1 MSDQTPGDRE
11 STERSILEDLA
22 LENLKERRRIRRWGI
37 FFKLFVV
44 VYLVVVTAMIS
55 MNNLPSPAAGEH
67 TALVELEGTIAR
79 NSDVDADVVAQGL
92 RNAFKAQESKAVIL
106 RINSPGGSPVQAGLI
121 NTEMHRLREKYPDKP
136 LYVVI
141 GDMCASGGYY
151 AAVAAERIYADQ
163 ASIVGSIGVLM
174 NSFGLVEAMNK
185 LGVER
190 RLYTAGE
197 HKAFLDPFSPVK
209 PSERRHVDELLDQV
223 HQQFIDTV
231 RADRGGRL
239 SPDPKIFSGLFW
251 TGQEAL
257 RLGLVDEFGSAGSVA
272 REVVGAE
279 RIVDYTPKED
289 FLGRLTK
296 QLGVAI
302 ANTLKTSLIWDRVQL
317 Q

>member
-1 MSDQTPGDRE
+1 MNDQTSSDQE

-22 LENLKERRRIRRWGI
+22 RENLKERRRARRWGI
-37 FFKLFVV
+37 FFKTFFA
-44 VYLVVVTAMIS
+44 VYLVVVTVMIT
-55 MNNLPSPAAGEH
+55 MDNLPTPTAAH

-79 NSDVDADVVAQGL
+79 GSDVDADDVAEGL
-92 RNAFKAQESKAVIL
+92 RNAFKAENSKAVIL

-121 NTEMHRLREKYPDKP
+121 NTEMHRLREQYPDKP

-151 AAVAAERIYADQ
+151 AAVAADRIYADR
-163 ASIVGSIGVLM
+163 ASVVGSIGVLM
-174 NSFGLVEAMNK
+174 NSFGLVEAMEK

-197 HKAFLDPFSPVK
+197 HKGFLDPFSPVK
-209 PSERRHVDELLDQV
+209 PAERRHVDELLDQI

-231 RADRGGRL
+231 RADRGERL
-239 SPDPKIFSGLFW
+239 SPDPEIFSGLFW

-272 REVVGAE
+272 RDVVGAE
-279 RIVDYTPKED
+279 KIVDYTPKED
-289 FLGRLTK
+289 FLGRVTR
-296 QLGVAI
+296 QLGVSI
-302 ANTLKTSLIWDRVQL
+302 ANTLKSSFLWDRIQL

>member
-1 MSDQTPGDRE
+1 MNEQTSSDRE
-11 STERSILEDLA
+11 SAERSVLEELA
-22 LENLKERRRIRRWGI
+22 RDNLKERRRARRWGI
-37 FFKLFVV
+37 FFKLFFAA
-44 VYLVVVTAMIS
+44 YLVVVTVMIS
-55 MNNLPSPAAGEH
+55 KESLPQPSGEH

-79 NSDVDADVVAQGL
+79 NSDVDADVVAEGL
-92 RNAFKAQESKAVIL
+92 RRAFEAKDSRAVIL

-121 NTEMHRLREKYPDKP
+121 NVEMHRLREKYPDKP

-174 NSFGLVEAMNK
+174 NSFGLVEAIEK

-209 PSERRHVDELLDQV
+209 PSERQHVDDLLNQV

-231 RADRGGRL
+231 RADRGERL
-239 SPDPKIFSGLFW
+239 SPDPEIFSGLFW

-272 REVVGAE
+272 RDVVGAE
-279 RIVDYTPKED
+279 KIVDYTPKED
-289 FLGRLTK
+289 LLGRVTK

-302 ANTLKTSLIWDRVQL
+302 ANTLKSDLLWDRIRFQ
-317 Q
+317 

>member
-1 MSDQTPGDRE
+1 MNEQTPSDQE

-22 LENLKERRRIRRWGI
+22 RENLKERRRIRRWGI

-44 VYLVVVTAMIS
+44 VYLIVVTVMIS
-55 MNNLPSPAAGEH
+55 VDRIPAAAGEH

-79 NSDVDADVVAQGL
+79 SSDVDADMIARGL
-92 RNAFKAQESKAVIL
+92 RDAFEAEDSKAVIL

-121 NTEMHRLREKYPDKP
+121 NTEMHRLRDEYPDKP

-151 AAVAAERIYADQ
+151 AAVAADKIYADQ
-163 ASIVGSIGVLM
+163 ASIVGSIGVLL
-174 NSFGLVEAMNK
+174 NSFGLVEAMK
-185 LGVER
+185 ELGVER

-209 PSERRHVDELLDQV
+209 PSEREHIDKLLAQI
-223 HQQFIDTV
+223 HQQFISTV
-231 RADRGGRL
+231 RADRGEKL

-257 RLGLVDEFGSAGSVA
+257 RLGLVDELGSAGAVA
-272 REVVGAE
+272 RDVVGAE
-279 RIVDYTPKED
+279 KIVDYTPKQD
-289 FLGRLTK
+289 FLGRITK
-296 QLGVAI
+296 QLGVSI
-302 ANTLKTSLIWDRVQL
+302 ANTLMSSAIWDRMRL
-317 Q
+317 H

>member
-1 MSDQTPGDRE
+1 MNEQTSSDQA

-22 LENLKERRRIRRWGI
+22 RENLKERRRIRRWGI
-37 FFKLFVV
+37 FFKLFFA
-44 VYLVVVTAMIS
+44 VYLIVVTVMLS
-55 MNNLPSPAAGEH
+55 MDNIQAPAGKH
-67 TALVELEGTIAR
+67 TALVELDGTIAR
-79 NSDVDADVVAQGL
+79 GADVDADVIATGL
-92 RNAFKAQESKAVIL
+92 RKAFEAEASRAVIL

-121 NTEMHRLREKYPDKP
+121 NQEMHRLRDKYPEKP

-151 AAVAAERIYADQ
+151 AAVAGDRIYADQ

-174 NSFGLVEAMNK
+174 SSFGLTEAMK
-185 LGVER
+185 ELGVER

-209 PSERRHVDELLDQV
+209 PAERRHVQEMLDQV

-231 RADRGGRL
+231 RADRGDKL
-239 SPDPKIFSGLFW
+239 APDPKIFSGLFW
-251 TGQEAL
+251 SGQEAL
-257 RLGLVDEFGSAGSVA
+257 RLGLVDEFGSAGTVA

-289 FLGRLTK
+289 LLGRVTK
-296 QLGVAI
+296 QLGVTI
-302 ANTLKTSLIWDRVQL
+302 ANTLKSSLVRELGQIQ
-317 Q
+317 

>member
-1 MSDQTPGDRE
+1 MNDQTSTEQE

-22 LENLKERRRIRRWGI
+22 RENLRERRRIRRWGI
-37 FFKLFVV
+37 FFKLFFA
-44 VYLVVVTAMIS
+44 VYLIVVTVILTVD
-55 MNNLPSPAAGEH
+55 NIPAPAGEH

-79 NSDVDADVVAQGL
+79 SADVDADIIAQGL
-92 RNAFKAQESKAVIL
+92 RNAFKAEDSKAVIL

-151 AAVAAERIYADQ
+151 AAVAADRIFADQ

-174 NSFGLVEAMNK
+174 NSFGLTEAMEK

-209 PSERRHVDELLDQV
+209 PSERQHVDTLLDQV

-231 RADRGGRL
+231 RADRGERL
-239 SPDPKIFSGLFW
+239 APDPEIFSGLFW

-272 REVVGAE
+272 RDVVGAE
-279 RIVDYTPKED
+279 KIVNYTPKED
-289 FLGRLTK
+289 LLGRVTR
-296 QLGVAI
+296 QLGVTI
-302 ANTLKTSLIWDRVQL
+302 ANTLKSSLIWDRIHL
-317 Q
+317 R

>member
-1 MSDQTPGDRE
+1 MNDQTSSDQE
-11 STERSILEDLA
+11 STERGILEDLA
-22 LENLKERRRIRRWGI
+22 RESLKERRRARRWGI
-37 FFKLFVV
+37 FFKLFFAA
-44 VYLVVVTAMIS
+44 YLIVVTLMLS
-55 MNNLPSPAAGEH
+55 MNNIAAPVGEH
-67 TALVELEGTIAR
+67 TALVDLEGTIAR
-79 NSDVDADVVAQGL
+79 DSDVDADLIARGL
-92 RNAFKAQESKAVIL
+92 RDAFKAENSRAVIL
-106 RINSPGGSPVQAGLI
+106 RINSPGGSPVQSGLI
-121 NTEMHRLREKYPDKP
+121 NTEMHRLKEKYPDKP

-151 AAVAAERIYADQ
+151 AAVAADRIFADP
-163 ASIVGSIGVLM
+163 ASVVGSIGVLM
-174 NSFGLVEAMNK
+174 NGFGLVEAMEK

-209 PSERRHVDELLDQV
+209 PSERRHVDELLGQV

-231 RADRGGRL
+231 RADRGEKL

-279 RIVDYTPKED
+279 KIVDYTPKED
-289 FLGRLTK
+289 IFGRITR
-296 QLGVAI
+296 QLGVGI
-302 ANTLKTSLIWDRVQL
+302 AETLKWTLLEDRFTVQ
-317 Q
+317 

>member
-1 MSDQTPGDRE
+1 MNDQPSSDQE
-11 STERSILEDLA
+11 STDRSILEDLA
-22 LENLKERRRIRRWGI
+22 RENLKERRRARRWGI
-37 FFKLFVV
+37 FFKTFFAL
-44 VYLVVVTAMIS
+44 YLVFVTAAIFTDVV
-55 MNNLPSPAAGEH
+55 PKPAGEH
-67 TALVELEGTIAR
+67 TALVDLEGTIAR
-79 NSDVDADVVAQGL
+79 NSDVDADAVARGL
-92 RNAFKAQESKAVIL
+92 RSAFEARDSKAVIL

-141 GDMCASGGYY
+141 TDMCASGGYY
-151 AAVAAERIYADQ
+151 AAVAADRIFADQ

-174 NSFGLVEAMNK
+174 NSFGLVDAIEK

-197 HKAFLDPFSPVK
+197 HKAFLDPFTPVK
-209 PSERRHVDELLDQV
+209 PAERRHVDELLDQV

-231 RADRGGRL
+231 RADRGDRL
-239 SPDPKIFSGLFW
+239 SPDPEIFSGLFW

-272 REVVGAE
+272 RDVVGAE
-279 RIVDYTPKED
+279 NIVDYTPKED
-289 FLGRLTK
+289 LLGRVTK
-296 QLGVAI
+296 QLGVSI
-302 ANTLKTSLIWDRVQL
+302 ANTLKSNLIWDRVRL

>member
-1 MSDQTPGDRE
+1 MNDQTASDQE

-22 LENLKERRRIRRWGI
+22 RENLKERRRMRRWGI
-37 FFKLFVV
+37 FFKTFFA
-44 VYLVVVTAMIS
+44 VYLVVVTVMIS
-55 MNNLPSPAAGEH
+55 MDNLPKPTGPH

-79 NSDVDADVVAQGL
+79 SSDVDADDIVRGL
-92 RNAFKAQESKAVIL
+92 RSAFEASDSKAVIL

-121 NTEMHRLREKYPDKP
+121 NTEMHRLREKHPNKP

-151 AAVAAERIYADQ
+151 AAVAADKIFVDR
-163 ASIVGSIGVLM
+163 ASIVGSIGVLI
-174 NSFGLVEAMNK
+174 NSFGLVEAMEK

-209 PSERRHVDELLDQV
+209 PSERQHVDELLDQV

-231 RADRGGRL
+231 RADRGERL

-257 RLGLVDEFGSAGSVA
+257 RLGLVDELGSAGSVA
-272 REVVGAE
+272 RDVVGAE
-279 RIVDYTPKED
+279 KIVDYTPKED
-289 FLGRLTK
+289 LLGRVTR

-302 ANTLKTSLIWDRVQL
+302 ANTLKSSLVWDSIGIQ
-317 Q
+317 

>member
-1 MSDQTPGDRE
+1 MNEQTSSDRG
-11 STERSILEDLA
+11 SAERSILEELA
-22 LENLKERRRIRRWGI
+22 RDNLKERRRARRWGI
-37 FFKLFVV
+37 FFKLFFAA
-44 VYLVVVTAMIS
+44 YLVVVTVMIS
-55 MNNLPSPAAGEH
+55 KESLPQPSGAH

-79 NSDVDADVVAQGL
+79 HSDVDADVVAQGL
-92 RNAFKAQESKAVIL
+92 RRAFEAKDSQAVIL

-121 NTEMHRLREKYPDKP
+121 NVEMHRLREKYPDKP

-174 NSFGLVEAMNK
+174 NSFGLVEAMEK

-231 RADRGGRL
+231 RADRGERL
-239 SPDPKIFSGLFW
+239 SPDPEIFSGLFW

-272 REVVGAE
+272 RDIVGAE
-279 RIVDYTPKED
+279 KLVDYTPKED
-289 FLGRLTK
+289 LLGRVTR

-302 ANTLKTSLIWDRVQL
+302 ANTLKSDLLWDRIRFQ
-317 Q
+317 

>member
-1 MSDQTPGDRE
+1 MNDQTSSDQE

-22 LENLKERRRIRRWGI
+22 RENLKERRRMRRWGI
-37 FFKLFVV
+37 FFKLFFA
-44 VYLVVVTAMIS
+44 VYLIVVTVMLSID
-55 MNNLPSPAAGEH
+55 NIPAPAGEH

-79 NSDVDADVVAQGL
+79 SADVDADTIAQGL
-92 RNAFKAQESKAVIL
+92 RNAFKAEDSKAVIL

-151 AAVAAERIYADQ
+151 AAVAADKIYADQ
-163 ASIVGSIGVLM
+163 ASIVGSIGVIM
-174 NSFGLVEAMNK
+174 NSFGLTEAMEK

-197 HKAFLDPFSPVK
+197 HKGFLDPFSPVK
-209 PSERRHVDELLDQV
+209 PAERQHVDKLLEQV
-223 HQQFIDTV
+223 HQQFINTV
-231 RADRGGRL
+231 RADRGERL
-239 SPDPKIFSGLFW
+239 APDPEIFSGLFW

-272 REVVGAE
+272 RDVVGAE
-279 RIVDYTPKED
+279 KIVDYTPKGD
-289 FLGRLTK
+289 LLGRITK
-296 QLGVAI
+296 QLGVTI
-302 ANTLKTSLIWDRVQL
+302 ANTLKSSLIWDRIHL